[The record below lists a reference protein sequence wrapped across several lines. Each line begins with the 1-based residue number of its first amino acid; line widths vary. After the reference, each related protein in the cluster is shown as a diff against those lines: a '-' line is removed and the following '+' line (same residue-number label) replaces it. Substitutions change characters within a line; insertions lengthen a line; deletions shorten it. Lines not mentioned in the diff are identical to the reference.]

1 MTILW
6 EFEEKHT
13 KRLELMRRNPIVF
26 GPATLTR
33 QAGRGATVLTILTPL
48 ILQNPGKDIVVD
60 VAAGRYQAYAFSPD
74 KLPLFQRGGQASR
87 TCSLHHVVRIRKV
100 EPHGHTN
107 FFLSHAHDAVYIAEY
122 HFKRSIVGHTAS
134 HSIGKDRG
142 HRSRDLVSCFE
153 RERIGGRAFG
163 DNTHN
168 FRASL
173 HDEEDQGRSCG
184 QGL

>member
-26 GPATLTR
+26 GPARLTR
-33 QAGRGATVLTILTPL
+33 QAGRGATVLTLLTPL

-74 KLPLFQRGGQASR
+74 KLLLFERRSQAGC
-87 TCSLHHVVRIRKV
+87 TCSLHYIVRVCKV

-107 FFLSHAHDAVYIAEY
+107 FFLTHAHDA
-122 HFKRSIVGHTAS
+122 
-134 HSIGKDRG
+134 
-142 HRSRDLVSCFE
+142 
-153 RERIGGRAFG
+153 
-163 DNTHN
+163 
-168 FRASL
+168 
-173 HDEEDQGRSCG
+173 
-184 QGL
+184 